1 MHIRYA
7 EFLSRR
13 DSGWQL
19 ARRLKA
25 YANRS
30 DVLVLGLPRGGVP
43 VAYEVAKVLDVPM
56 DLCLVRKL
64 GVPDQAELAMGAIAP
79 GGIQVLN
86 TDITR
91 SLGISDEAIDAVVVQ
106 ESAELQRRDRAYRG
120 DRPHPNLDGRT
131 VILVDDGI
139 ATGATIQAA
148 IALLQAQHPA
158 RLIVAVPVATA
169 QVCDALRRQV
179 DEVVCLLTPEHV
191 YAIGLWYET
200 FTQVSDE
207 EISQLLALREP
218 RLEYSSV

>member
-19 ARRLKA
+19 AQRLKA

-30 DVLVLGLPRGGVP
+30 DVLVLGLPRGGIP
-43 VAYEVAKVLDVPM
+43 VAYEIAKVLDVPL

-64 GVPDQAELAMGAIAP
+64 GVPGQAELAMGAIAP
-79 GGIQVLN
+79 DGIQVLN
-86 TDITR
+86 TDIIR
-91 SLGISDEAIDAVVVQ
+91 SLGISDEAIDAVVAQ
-106 ESAELQRRDRAYRG
+106 ESVELQRRDRAYRG
-120 DRPHPNLDGRT
+120 DRPHPNLEDRT

-139 ATGATIQAA
+139 ATGATMQAA
-148 IALLQAQHPA
+148 IALLQAQYPA

-179 DEVVCLLTPEHV
+179 DEVVCLLTPENV
-191 YAIGLWYET
+191 YSIGLWYES
-200 FTQVSDE
+200 FAPVADE
-207 EISQLLALREP
+207 EVSQLLALRKKNP
-218 RLEYSSV
+218 EYSSI